1 MASCAECRVVVYSY
15 RMVDGARS
23 GKVHFQCDSSSSVDS
38 LLSCS
43 ESDFTMDV
51 EYSCSDRWYCDT
63 EMILTFIVLVGKFV
77 EG

>member
-1 MASCAECRVVVYSY
+1 
-15 RMVDGARS
+15 
-23 GKVHFQCDSSSSVDS
+23 
-38 LLSCS
+38 
-43 ESDFTMDV
+43 MDV